1 MEGKEEEEEA
11 AFARNRSTSSVDA
24 DQFVGLGPGFPAN
37 VSRPLSTQPPRRG
50 GDGCGLWCGCSR
62 YTVGAVVWFHSE
74 AHLAKCPVV
83 AGEEEGG
90 RVGRRRRKR
99 KA

>member
-1 MEGKEEEEEA
+1 
-11 AFARNRSTSSVDA
+11 
-24 DQFVGLGPGFPAN
+24 
-37 VSRPLSTQPPRRG
+37 
-50 GDGCGLWCGCSR
+50 
-62 YTVGAVVWFHSE
+62 VGAVVWFHSE